1 MKNMKIIQSPAYT
14 ARLNGSSLTCPYE
27 QIQAE
32 IEAKLGFFPPF
43 FSPAIET
50 PQVLENLWQQTLSAY
65 LNNPLPTVFKEKL
78 SAYLSRFCAVPYCMI
93 CHSCSLYELGVE
105 AYEVLQ
111 LLEKKL
117 PTSEDFERNLQNLAN
132 YSDVPISFVELDAE
146 LEACLLNCAI
156 YIAAQPDRIEWSQRE
171 LRNVLGANNYQFLMV
186 FIAYVKTC
194 HTWME
199 AHPEI
204 AYQDDRRVQDSFQ
217 SLIEDHPGLADF
229 FINYRERVRR
239 DRQTWMEQQAVLAE
253 RQRHEAALQKIAEE
267 NLYLARAVA
276 SVSEGIIITD
286 PHQPENPII
295 YANPAFLRI
304 TGYELEEVLGRNCRF
319 LQGEQTDRAVVQQ
332 IRQAIAERR
341 EITTTLLNYQKQGQ
355 PFWNELRIAPV
366 FSETNDLLYFVGIQT
381 DVSDRI
387 RAEVALRESEERF
400 HLIAQATNDAI
411 WDWNLATDTI
421 WWNEGIQIL
430 FGFAPSDVGINANWW
445 FNHIHPDDRERV
457 ATHIQTVIQG
467 TDLSWADEYYF
478 CKANHEY
485 AYVFERGYI
494 IRDDSGKAIRMI
506 GGMMDITDRKRAE
519 EALEQQAEML
529 HKQAQLLELAHDA
542 ILVRNMH
549 NQITFW
555 NPSAEATYGWTQAE
569 VLGKDSYAYL
579 NTQSSQPSQSLQ
591 AIESELLKKNY
602 WEGELI
608 HKKRDASQI
617 TVMSRWALQ
626 RDKDGNPIAI
636 LEMNQDI
643 TEKKALESQVLR
655 AQRMESIGTLA
666 GGIAHDLNNVLTPIL
681 SSAQLL
687 LMQTSDENVK
697 AKQLLETIQ
706 SSARRGAA
714 LLRQVLSFARGV
726 AGKRTILQ
734 VRHLIAEIQQMVQET
749 FPKSIDLHL
758 DLANDLWLVSADA
771 TQLHQVLMNLCMN
784 ARDAMPDGGTLS
796 VSASN
801 IWIDEQ
807 YARMNLDA
815 KVGAYVV
822 ITVTDTGVGIPPE
835 RLDRI
840 FEPFFTTKELGKGTG
855 LGLSTALGIVR
866 SHDGFVTVSSSVAKG
881 TQFKTYLPA
890 VAAEE
895 AQPQLE
901 EDSTWGHGELILV
914 VDDETA
920 IRETNQASLEAYN
933 YRAITA
939 IDGIDAIAL
948 YVKHRQEVDLV
959 LIDLMMPSM
968 DGTTA
973 IRALRKINPDIK
985 IVAVSGLITESQVTT
1000 PNHLAIQGFL
1010 PKPYT
1015 AKELAKCIAG
1025 VLQSK

>member
-1 MKNMKIIQSPAYT
+1 MKIIQSPTYT
-14 ARLNGSSLTCPYE
+14 ARLNGSSLMRTYQ

-43 FSPAIET
+43 FLPAIYT
-50 PQVLENLWQQTLSAY
+50 PQVLENLWQQTLFAY
-65 LNNPLPTVFKEKL
+65 LDNPLPSVFKEKL

-105 AYEVLQ
+105 AYQVLQ
-111 LLEKKL
+111 LLETKL
-117 PTSEDFERNLQNLAN
+117 PTVEDFEQNLQTLVG
-132 YSDVPISFVELDAE
+132 YSDESINFEELDDE
-146 LEACLLNCAI
+146 LEDCLLSCAI
-156 YIAAQPDRIEWSQRE
+156 YVALQSDRVELSQTE
-171 LRNVLGANNYQFLMV
+171 LRRVLGPNNYQFLV
-186 FIAYVKTC
+186 SLIAYIKTC

-199 AHPEI
+199 AHPET
-204 AYQDDRRVQDSFQ
+204 AYQDDRRVQDAFQ
-217 SLIEDHPGLADF
+217 SLIEDHPDLADF
-229 FINYRERVRR
+229 FINYRERVKR
-239 DRQTWMEQQAVLAE
+239 DRQTWLEQQTVIAE
-253 RQRHEAALQKIAEE
+253 RRRHEAVLQKLAEE

-276 SVSEGIIITD
+276 SASEGIIITD
-286 PHQPENPII
+286 PHRPDNPII
-295 YANPAFLRI
+295 YANPAFSRI

-319 LQGEQTDRAVVQQ
+319 LQGEQSDRGVVQQ

-341 EITTTLLNYQKQGQ
+341 EITATLLNYQKQGQ

-366 FSETNDLLYFVGIQT
+366 FSETHELLYFVGIQT
-381 DVSDRI
+381 DVSDRMQ
-387 RAEVALRESEERF
+387 AEVALRESEERF
-400 HLIAQATNDAI
+400 HLIAQATNDAV
-411 WDWNLATDTI
+411 WDWDLAKDTV
-421 WWNEGIQIL
+421 WWNEGIQTL
-430 FGFAPSDVGINANWW
+430 FGFALNEVGIGAEWW
-445 FNHIHPDDRERV
+445 LNQIHPDDRERV
-457 ATHIQTVIQG
+457 AAHIQTAIQG
-467 TDLSWADEYYF
+467 TDSSWADEYYF
-478 CKANHEY
+478 CKVNHDY
-485 AYVFERGYI
+485 AYVFDRGYI
-494 IRDDSGKAIRMI
+494 IRDGSGKAIRMI
-506 GGMMDITDRKRAE
+506 GGMTDITDRRQAE
-519 EALEQQAEML
+519 EALERQAETL

-555 NPSAEATYGWTQAE
+555 NPSAEATYGWTQAQ
-569 VLGKDSYAYL
+569 VLGKSAHVCL
-579 NTQSSQPSQSLQ
+579 NTQSSQSLQ
-591 AIESELLKKNY
+591 EIENKLLENNY

-608 HKKRDASQI
+608 HTKRDQTQI

-626 RDKDGNPIAI
+626 RDKDGSPIAI

-643 TEKKALESQVLR
+643 TEKKALESQFLR

-749 FPKSIDLHL
+749 FPKLIDLHL
-758 DLANDLWLVSADA
+758 DLANDLWLVSGDA

-784 ARDAMPDGGTLS
+784 ARDAMPNGGTLS
-796 VSASN
+796 VDASN
-801 IWIDEQ
+801 FWIDEQ
-807 YARMNLDA
+807 YARMHLDA
-815 KVGAYVV
+815 KVGPYVV
-822 ITVTDTGVGIPPE
+822 ITVADTGVGITPE
-835 RLDRI
+835 MLDRI

-855 LGLSTALGIVR
+855 LGLSTALGIIR
-866 SHDGFVTVSSSVAKG
+866 SHDGFVTASSLVARG
-881 TQFKTYLPA
+881 TQFKVYLPA
-890 VAAEE
+890 VMAEE
-895 AQPQLE
+895 TKPQPE
-901 EDSTWGHGELILV
+901 EDSTWGRGEVILV
-914 VDDETA
+914 VDDEAA

-933 YRAITA
+933 YRVITA
-939 IDGIDAIAL
+939 TDGIDAIAL
-948 YVKHRQEVDLV
+948 YVKHKQEIGLV

-985 IVAVSGLITESQVTT
+985 IVAVSGLITENQLTT

-1015 AKELAKCIAG
+1015 AKELAKCIAE
-1025 VLQSK
+1025 VLQDD